1 MSAGESVGMI
11 FGVIFA
17 LLAALLAG
25 ISHILIRV
33 GTQHDGKSAE
43 VLVIVLMMNI
53 IVFVPMAI
61 TDLPAYEFSW
71 RTFLAF
77 AGGGLAGTILG
88 RSFSYEGIKRIGA
101 SRSQTIVAS
110 QPLHSALIA
119 AVVLGESVTF
129 GHLLGILAIMSG
141 VVTISKELRNSQASN
156 AINTS
161 RMSLLFPLAAAFFY
175 GIEPIFA
182 KIGLIE
188 ATPVYV
194 GLAIKTTTAAIVL
207 FCYLWLRGQLPSFA
221 SLNGPNLWW
230 YVGAG
235 VFNTMFLLAYFRAL
249 EISPVVLVV
258 PIVQILPLIVIGL
271 SFLFLKRLEVITWKL
286 VLAAMSVVVG
296 AAIVTWAS

>member
-43 VLVIVLMMNI
+43 VLVIVLMMNL

-61 TDLPAYEFSW
+61 IDLPAYEFSW

-77 AGGGLAGTILG
+77 AGSGLAGTILG

-161 RMSLLFPLAAAFFY
+161 RMNLLFPLAAAFFY
-175 GIEPIFA
+175 GIEPIFT

>member
-43 VLVIVLMMNI
+43 VLVIVLMMNL

-61 TDLPAYEFSW
+61 IDLPAYEFSW

-77 AGGGLAGTILG
+77 AGSGLAGAILG